1 MFLLAKPYLTFHKD
15 TQFAMNMSVLL
26 HIFLIVTNVN
36 LDLFHLLKSDI
47 HVYMLMG
54 EWFTTNCIFSL
65 ILYSFFVRS
74 FVRFNPINVILY
86 ISKDALDGFKKK

>member
-47 HVYMLMG
+47 HVYML
-54 EWFTTNCIFSL
+54 IPIVSL
-65 ILYSFFVRS
+65 RDVAWNVVRQVVCEQS
-74 FVRFNPINVILY
+74 CHQRLTF
-86 ISKDALDGFKKK
+86 